1 MAGQSTLEA
10 SAQDTN
16 DFYRRTL
23 HVLSDA
29 AVPFL
34 VGGSHAFLEYTGIVR
49 NTKDFDLFLRRS
61 DVERAM
67 EALRGA
73 GYRTELTFPHWL
85 AKAWR
90 DDDFVDLVFSS
101 GNGMCVVDDG
111 WFEHAVET
119 QVLGMPVK
127 IVPCEELLWQKCFVM
142 ERERFDG
149 ADVMHILRAR
159 APMLRLAAAE
169 RALRLILAAAI
180 RVPGAVHVR
189 VPGRNSP
196 RAFGR
201 TRRLR
206 AATRCAAIV
215 CGDCNGS
222 RVSGHAG
229 ESRAVRDGHRP
240 VRLRRRA
247 AGTARRHVTRGRDL
261 LDLGHRQ
268 RGVAAPRAIARR
280 SATPASALRAAT

>member
-1 MAGQSTLEA
+1 MAGQSTLDE

-16 DFYRRTL
+16 AFYRRTL

-49 NTKDFDLFLRRS
+49 NTKDFDLFLRKA

-85 AKAWR
+85 GKAWQH
-90 DDDFVDLVFSS
+90 DDHVDLVFAS
-101 GNGMCVVDDG
+101 GNGICGVDDD
-111 WFEHAVET
+111 WFSHAVET

-127 IVPCEELLWQKCFVM
+127 IVPGEELMWQKSFVM

-159 APMLRLAAAE
+159 GAQLDWTRLLDRFGEHWPLLYSYLLFFHFVYPSDVHLLPTGMMDVLAQRIASLRDDPPTERVCRGTLVSRAQYLLDIGQYGYADARLAPRGGMSAE
-169 RALRLILAAAI
+169 DAI
-180 RVPGAVHVR
+180 YWTWAIDHVK
-189 VPGRNSP
+189 
-196 RAFGR
+196 
-201 TRRLR
+201 
-206 AATRCAAIV
+206 
-215 CGDCNGS
+215 
-222 RVSGHAG
+222 
-229 ESRAVRDGHRP
+229 
-240 VRLRRRA
+240 
-247 AGTARRHVTRGRDL
+247 
-261 LDLGHRQ
+261 
-268 RGVAAPRAIARR
+268 
-280 SATPASALRAAT
+280 